1 MDQQQRTTATSNSVF
16 VDSSQITSITLWAPR
31 QRLSAPGGWTT
42 HKAMHKPQ
50 QSDVRIWPR
59 WSVFGLLLLASS
71 GIGVLSGLALV
82 YSVDLP
88 QIDNLDR
95 YRPISGTVLY
105 DDEGRAFGS
114 FALQRRMIAQY
125 EDYPKVLYDAVLSI
139 EDKNFEKHSGFEV
152 WRTLIAALHNLRSGG
167 NVQGASTL
175 TMQLARNLF
184 LSPERSYDRKIRE
197 IMLAVQIE
205 RHFTKPQIFT
215 LYANQI
221 YLGHGVYGFAT
232 AADYYFGKAVKD
244 LTLEEAAILAA
255 LPKSPN
261 NYSPIKNPER
271 ALRRRN
277 LVIDSMIAAG
287 KISIIQGAAAKK
299 TPLHLQVHN
308 DPDSVA
314 PYFVEEVR
322 QYLEKKYGTDQ
333 VHEAGLKVYTTL
345 NLDLQKAANHAVL
358 DGLAAYERRHG
369 WRTHLKRVGTLS
381 ANTIPN
387 SLPELSY
394 SIEAGDYTYAEVTL
408 VSSSSATL
416 SFGPYMATLGAGDVA
431 WTNRTLPQLL
441 SAGDLAYIKVIGLG
455 PDSEARVR
463 FEENT
468 GVQAALLAIDSAN
481 GEVKA
486 MVGGRDF
493 NQSKFN
499 RATQALRQVGS
510 SFKPYVYTAAI
521 DQGAMPDDAILD
533 APVTFLTASGPYSPH
548 NYDEKFEGTITLQH
562 ALAESRNIPAVK
574 LAEHLGMNTVI
585 GYARRFGIGE
595 RIPPYLPVALGAVEL
610 TLLDHTSA
618 FSVFPNDG
626 TRAIPHYILKV
637 TDYDG
642 RVLEQNFPDVQEVI
656 SQRTARTM
664 TSMLRDVVLHGTG
677 VAATRLKYPVAG
689 KTGTTNDFTD
699 AWFVGFS
706 PSITCG
712 VWMGFDEKKTLGNK
726 ETGAAAALPIW
737 MDFMATALPH
747 QGPRADFLPLS
758 GKDLR
763 PLARGAN
770 TVSPRRSLENGA
782 GQSSGI
788 EPSSVVGTSSHAA
801 NLNRSDIPAPRK

>member
-1 MDQQQRTTATSNSVF
+1 M
-16 VDSSQITSITLWAPR
+16 
-31 QRLSAPGGWTT
+31 
-42 HKAMHKPQ
+42 
-50 QSDVRIWPR
+50 WPR
-59 WSVFGLLLLASS
+59 WGVFYLLLLASC
-71 GIGVLSGLALV
+71 GIGALSGLVLV

-114 FALQRRMIAQY
+114 LTLQRRVVAQY

-152 WRTLIAALHNLRSGG
+152 WRMLVAALHNLRSGR
-167 NVQGASTL
+167 NLQGASTL

-184 LSPERSYDRKIRE
+184 LSPERSYDRKIHE

-221 YLGHGVYGFAT
+221 YMGHGVYGFAT

-277 LVIDSMIAAG
+277 LVIDSMIGAG
-287 KISIIQGAAAKK
+287 KISMTEGAAAKK

-322 QYLEKKYGTDQ
+322 QYLEKKYGTEQ

-345 NLDLQKAANHAVL
+345 NVDLQKAANHAVL

-369 WRTHLKRVGTLS
+369 WRAHPNRVGTMS
-381 ANTIPN
+381 ANTMPS
-387 SLPELSY
+387 SLPEWSNPT
-394 SIEAGDYTYAEVTL
+394 EAGDYTYAEVER

-416 SFGPYMATLGAGDVA
+416 RFGHYTATLGAGDVS
-431 WTNRTLPQLL
+431 WTNHTLPQLL
-441 SAGDLAYIKVIGLG
+441 SAGDLAYVKVISLG
-455 PDSEARVR
+455 SDTEAQVR
-463 FEENT
+463 FEEDS

-493 NQSKFN
+493 YQSKFN

-521 DQGAMPDDAILD
+521 DHGAMPDDAILD
-533 APVTFLTASGPYSPH
+533 APVTFQTASGPYSPH

-574 LAEHLGMNTVI
+574 LAESLGMKTVI
-585 GYARRFGIGE
+585 DYTRRFGIGE

-618 FSVFPNDG
+618 FSTFPNDG

-642 RVLEQNFPDVQEVI
+642 RVLEQNYPDVQEVI

-677 VAATRLKYPVAG
+677 IAATRLKYPVAG
-689 KTGTTNDFTD
+689 KTGTTNNFTD

-712 VWMGFDEKKTLGNK
+712 VWVGFDEKKTLGNR

-737 MDFMATALPH
+737 IDFMATALPRH
-747 QGPRADFLPLS
+747 GPRADFLPLS
-758 GKDLR
+758 EKDLR

-770 TVSPRRSLENGA
+770 TVSPWRSLERGA
-782 GQSSGI
+782 GQTSAV
-788 EPSSVVGTSSHAA
+788 EPPSVVGASSHTA
-801 NLNRSDIPAPRK
+801 NLNRPVVAAPRE